1 MRLLLRA
8 LAVAVMLGAALSMM
22 ACNTFHGMGEDIKV
36 TGEAI
41 EDAAD

>member
-1 MRLLLRA
+1 MRLLLRV
-8 LAVAVMLGAALSMM
+8 LAVAVMLGAALSLM
-22 ACNTFHGMGEDIKV
+22 ACNTIHGMGEDIKV

>member
-1 MRLLLRA
+1 MRMLLRA
-8 LAVAVMLGAALSMM
+8 LAVAVMLGVAFSMM
-22 ACNTFHGMGEDIKV
+22 ACNTVHGMGQDIKA